1 MIGCA
6 SVRAI
11 PGLSLWSRPGY
22 IYGVL
27 NSPFFN
33 MPCILS
39 RDIDLIVHSIYDHCP
54 KVVFDL
60 NLIVDS
66 LNQNNA
72 KVFVDHEFFSTT
84 RYSESTSHGIDRL
97 DIAVHFN
104 CKLVTKTC
112 LTFLLVRVTHSGVW
126 GLGFGVWG
134 LGFG

>member
-97 DIAVHFN
+97 AITFLFN
-104 CKLVTKTC
+104 CKLIKKTF
-112 LTFLLVRVTHSGVW
+112 LNFLLVRVNRSKGFGVW
-126 GLGFGVWG
+126 GLGFGVW
-134 LGFG
+134 